1 MGKAGGGNDFPH
13 TPSELGAVAGDE
25 RQRKNPVGG
34 GEDHPPHIRLFQ
46 PADWPALWAIIAPI
60 LEAGETYP
68 QPPETTEAAAKAWWI
83 DGHRAVYVAELDGI
97 VVGTYYLTD
106 NKPGLGSHVANAGY
120 MVGPA
125 ARGRGVGRAMGA
137 HSLTAARELGYLA
150 LQFNLVVVTNAAS
163 IRIWEEL
170 GFSRAGL
177 LPKAFRHAKRG
188 LVDAL
193 VMYKWLGD

>member
-1 MGKAGGGNDFPH
+1 MGKKGGGNDFPH
-13 TPSELGAVAGDE
+13 APSGLGAVAGAD
-25 RQRKNPVGG
+25 RQRKNPVGR
-34 GEDHPPHIRLFQ
+34 GEDHPPHIRPFQ

-83 DGHRAVYVAELDGI
+83 DDHRAVYVAELDGI